1 MVWVQEKVRER
12 VKERVMERVMERVK
26 VMVKEKG
33 LGNFPQINHLK
44 SPG

>member
-1 MVWVQEKVRER
+1 
-12 VKERVMERVMERVK
+12 MEMVMERVK
-26 VMVKEKG
+26 VMVMVKEKG

>member
-1 MVWVQEKVRER
+1 MVLVQEKVRER
-12 VKERVMERVMERVK
+12 VMEMVTERVK

>member
-1 MVWVQEKVRER
+1 MVWAQEKVR
-12 VKERVMERVMERVK
+12 VKERVMEMVMERVK